1 MSLIES
7 YEAIP
12 YWKLIGIKVDSVE
25 ENSARI
31 KLNIHEDLLNGNDIL
46 HGGVVT
52 SLLDAV
58 MGINLK
64 LNIGE
69 ASYAT
74 VSLTSQ
80 FLKAVKADETI
91 FATAVPVQK
100 GRSIACMEARLFNQN
115 GDIIGMGI
123 GTFKIRQPK

>member
-12 YWKLIGIKVDSVE
+12 YWKLIGIEVDSVE